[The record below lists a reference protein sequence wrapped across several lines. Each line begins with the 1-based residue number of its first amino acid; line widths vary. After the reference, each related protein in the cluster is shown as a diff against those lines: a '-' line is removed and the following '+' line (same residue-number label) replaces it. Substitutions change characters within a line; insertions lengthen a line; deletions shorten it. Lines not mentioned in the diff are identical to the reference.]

1 MDKTQRGM
9 DAIAADSVNNS
20 FSKLPIEVRVTVGR
34 ARPTIDELLSMSV
47 DSVLTLDRSLS
58 DPVELFVGEKLIAKG
73 VLEELGGN
81 GVGQL
86 AVRLLEVA
94 NDNEQL

>member
-1 MDKTQRGM
+1 M

-73 VLEELGGN
+73 VLEELGGG

>member
-1 MDKTQRGM
+1 MDRTQRGM